1 VNEAVF
7 PLFGTVLVV
16 LVVLP
21 ACALLAKLDLVFLER
36 SEEAGPLHG
45 LDLRYLLLT
54 GSSLLPLAW
63 LLSAGLHQVEE
74 GGTSA
79 LACLLDHGKATSC
92 WEPGFFALVLA
103 LASAALTVGRWGA
116 WSSVRASSS
125 PAAAVFTAR
134 LQRLLTEAH
143 ELCDLRGRL
152 VVTEAPGFALGTLGL
167 LAPRVFVGLSF
178 AEGLS
183 DEALRAALGH
193 ELEHVRAR
201 DPLRYFA
208 LEVALGLNPLGRR
221 LLEPHA
227 RNWQAAREAQCDREA
242 VLGGAAP
249 LSLADAIVRAARP
262 TGGRAGAA
270 LGQGDTAVLRL
281 RVGLLLA
288 FAERA
293 PRRCCQRSTAVLPA
307 AGILLLI
314 ALVLPHQTGT
324 VALDVLHT
332 SAEHALTFVW
342 Q

>member
-1 VNEAVF
+1 MSEAVF

-21 ACALLAKLDLVFLER
+21 ACALLAKLGLLGLER
-36 SEEAGPLHG
+36 AEEEGPLHG

-54 GSSLLPLAW
+54 GSSLLPLVW

-74 GGTSA
+74 GSTSG
-79 LACLLDHGKATSC
+79 LACLLDHGETTSC
-92 WEPGFFALVLA
+92 WEPGFFALALA
-103 LASAALTVGRWGA
+103 LASAALTMRRLGGRSGIA
-116 WSSVRASSS
+116 ASSS
-125 PAAAVFTAR
+125 SAASALTAR
-134 LQRLLTEAH
+134 LEHLLAEAH
-143 ELCDLRGRL
+143 ELRDLRGRL
-152 VVTEAPGFALGTLGL
+152 LVTEAPGFAVGTLGL
-167 LAPRVFVGLSF
+167 LVPRVFVGLSF
-178 AEGLS
+178 AQGLS

-208 LEVALGLNPLGRR
+208 LEVALGLNPLGRAW
-221 LLEPHA
+221 LDPHA
-227 RNWQAAREAQCDREA
+227 RNWQAAREAHCDREA

-262 TGGRAGAA
+262 AGAAAGAA

-281 RVGLLLA
+281 RVGLLMA

-293 PRRCCQRSTAVLPA
+293 PRRCCQRPTAVLPA
-307 AGILLLI
+307 ACILLLI
-314 ALVLPHQTGT
+314 ALILPHQTGT